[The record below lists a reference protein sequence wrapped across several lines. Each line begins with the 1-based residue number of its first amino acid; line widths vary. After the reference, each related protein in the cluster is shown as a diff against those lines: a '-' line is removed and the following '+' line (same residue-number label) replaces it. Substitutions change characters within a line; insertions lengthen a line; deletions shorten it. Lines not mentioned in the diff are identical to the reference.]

1 MRYAALI
8 LLLGTLAA
16 RAASEIQE
24 GEMPPLPVMAAQLR
38 NPDSQP
44 LDWSAVRS
52 FLEKDDSNKHV
63 YKESAYDCKHF
74 SLELYR
80 RAQTNGMVCRLVLVQ
95 FAETEV
101 GHSVVCFPTTDKGDL
116 FIDFTPLIVN
126 GKQIASKTV
135 AMLAPG
141 RARIQVPLNQ
151 IPADFTNH
159 IAFFESYIAMQP
171 ELQAAAA
178 LLNDSKA
185 DLDDLQGKIQGLKQA
200 APISERRQKQIDS
213 LEADCA
219 GKYRRYQAA
228 RAIYAEYEKQWKS
241 PFDLGHTDTVVNL
254 IRF

>member
-1 MRYAALI
+1 MRNTALI

-16 RAASEIQE
+16 GAASEIQE

-38 NPDSQP
+38 NPDNQP
-44 LDWSAVRS
+44 FDWTAVRA

-63 YKESAYDCKHF
+63 YKEKAYDCKHF

-80 RAQTNGMVCRLVLVQ
+80 RAQTNGMACRLVLVQ
-95 FAETEV
+95 FAGTEV
-101 GHSVVCFPTTDKGDL
+101 GHSVVCFPTTDKGDF

-151 IPADFTNH
+151 IPADFTNDL
-159 IAFFESYIAMQP
+159 AFFDGYIAMQP
-171 ELQAAAA
+171 ELQAAAE
-178 LLNDSKA
+178 LLSDRKT
-185 DLDDLQGKIQGLKQA
+185 DLEDLQAKIQGIKR
-200 APISERRQKQIDS
+200 APSTSERQQKQIDR
-213 LEADCA
+213 LEANYA
-219 GKYRRYQAA
+219 EKYRRYQAA
-228 RAIYAEYEKQWKS
+228 RAIYGEYEKQWKS
-241 PFDLGHTDTVVNL
+241 PFDLSHTDTVVNL